1 MDVLEWTPNCP
12 PPQSAEN
19 DLPWS
24 QPLLLKSLGTLVW
37 WILHSPWCVSSQC
50 QGRVWKKHCCGAWAT
65 GAQGMVPKPHV
76 SLPLGGHHQ
85 LLPGCTHR
93 AFSAYSCMQKAGSWT
108 NFLCVKQCSRCWGHR
123 SELRGWDA
131 YPSGSHLP
139 VGAENTCCCFHA
151 WPYRP
156 HEEVTL
162 EQRWARGIGISQ
174 EGVPESGTS
183 WYTSHRKHI
192 CLVWG
197 SSQDM
202 RVIGARKAE
211 RR

>member
-1 MDVLEWTPNCP
+1 MCLFPVSGEGSEETLLRCVGHRCAGYGTKASCVPSTWGAPSGCLE
-12 PPQSAEN
+12 
-19 DLPWS
+19 
-24 QPLLLKSLGTLVW
+24 PL
-37 WILHSPWCVSSQC
+37 
-50 QGRVWKKHCCGAWAT
+50 QGCR
-65 GAQGMVPKPHV
+65 
-76 SLPLGGHHQ
+76 
-85 LLPGCTHR
+85 HR
-93 AFSAYSCMQKAGSWT
+93 ASSAYSCMQKVGCWT
-108 NFLCVKQCSRCWGHR
+108 NFLLCVKQCSRCWGHR
-123 SELRGWDA
+123 SEPRGWRLPKWES
-131 YPSGSHLP
+131 PSR
-139 VGAENTCCCFHA
+139 GAENTCCCFHA